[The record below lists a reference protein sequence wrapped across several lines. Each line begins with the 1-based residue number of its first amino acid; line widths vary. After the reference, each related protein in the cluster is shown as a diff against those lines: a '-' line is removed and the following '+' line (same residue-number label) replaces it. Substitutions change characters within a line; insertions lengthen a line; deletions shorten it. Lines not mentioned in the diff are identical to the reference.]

1 MTTRVR
7 HSVFTGMALSVAAG
21 VAAAETVTIG
31 HFGNPTPMQVARADA
46 AFADATGWDIEWRE
60 FGSGTDVIAA
70 MSSGDV

>member
-60 FGSGTDVIAA
+60 FDLATAVLPTPGST
-70 MSSGDV
+70 